1 MACLVDK
8 LAAHLNKEVT
18 AKGIWNHLSTMYNLA
33 QLVSN
38 NLTHIFREIFIFN
51 ILMFA
56 FVGIPR
62 RDPLSK
68 H

>member
-33 QLVSN
+33 QLVSD
-38 NLTHIFREIFIFN
+38 NLTFFLIEICIFN
-51 ILMFA
+51 KLMFA
-56 FVGIPR
+56 FLGIPR